1 MDRPDNLK
9 ENKVIMQFGKV
20 ISLIINIIFQFSIDQ
35 PNIKITKYNTIKIQ
49 LFLWKAHIKMVP
61 IQH

>member
-35 PNIKITKYNTIKIQ
+35 PNIKNTKYNTIKIQ
-49 LFLWKAHIKMVP
+49 LFLWKAHIMMVP